1 MAAGSTIGD
10 RVIRE
15 RFRPDWIFR
24 KWNIRAWVIRH
35 WVIRPW
41 SCPESLLTVSL
52 NPT

>member
-10 RVIRE
+10 WVIRV
-15 RFRPDWIFR
+15 RFIPDWIFR
-24 KWNIRAWVIRH
+24 KGNIRDGA
-35 WVIRPW
+35 IRPW